1 MVGENADAGANV
13 GAPVVAEDD
22 DSDIL
27 TYTLG
32 GNDASSFKID
42 AATGQ
47 ITVGAETKVDFET
60 TGRDPTYMV
69 MVTATDPAGLFA
81 PRSM

>member
-1 MVGENADAGANV
+1 MVGESAGAGANV
-13 GAPVVAEDD
+13 GAPVAAEDD

-32 GNDASSFKID
+32 GGEMRSSFKID

-47 ITVGAETKVDFET
+47 ITVGA
-60 TGRDPTYMV
+60 
-69 MVTATDPAGLFA
+69 L
-81 PRSM
+81 S